1 MFIAVDGLDGSG
13 KSTVAAGIAEALA
26 SDGLSVSV
34 REHPGDGRWGRLA
47 RRALLG
53 RGLPAKLLSAL
64 FMFLD
69 ILSTGFAVRR
79 GNDIVAVRYTL
90 SAFYMDGRAGDLLHR
105 FLTSFLPAPDATLLI
120 DIDPSVAMERVGT
133 RGDGEEMFENISSME
148 KVRAR
153 MLSSDEPVIMIDGD
167 GTPSEVL
174 SRALEALGHRHQNL
188 EPIERAS
195 SRTD

>member
-1 MFIAVDGLDGSG
+1 
-13 KSTVAAGIAEALA
+13 
-26 SDGLSVSV
+26 
-34 REHPGDGRWGRLA
+34 
-47 RRALLG
+47 
-53 RGLPAKLLSAL
+53 
-64 FMFLD
+64 
-69 ILSTGFAVRR
+69 
-79 GNDIVAVRYTL
+79 
-90 SAFYMDGRAGDLLHR
+90 
-105 FLTSFLPAPDATLLI
+105 
-120 DIDPSVAMERVGT
+120 MERVGT
-133 RGDGEEMFENISSME
+133 RGDGEEMFENIYSME